1 MVNQKPMYIT
11 TFFVFSVLLLLDMP
25 IIIATNDS
33 IYITT
38 EHDSYR
44 SGDLINVNGR
54 IDSYTNDD
62 FTPIILRIIDSDNNI
77 VMIDQFTP
85 KLDGVFQKSYPSSGP
100 LWKSSGEYFI
110 TINYDTYRTETSF
123 LLKNVVNNYKVEST
137 LETYQQQTVDEK
149 SPQIIVEKQTVDE
162 KSPQIIVEKQT
173 VDEKSPQIIDE
184 SIVCGPSTIEK
195 DGMCIPEVDK
205 EPIGG
210 GGCLIA
216 TATYDSELS
225 DQIKSL
231 RHIRDNVIL
240 NTRSG
245 QTFMQ
250 FFNGFYYS
258 FSPYIADLEREHVI
272 LKETIKIMI
281 APLLFSLSLFD
292 KLEINSDYEMI
303 FYGLLII
310 MLNILI
316 YLITP
321 TLSLLKIKRI
331 LKK

>member
-173 VDEKSPQIIDE
+173 VDEKSPQIIVEKQTVDE
-184 SIVCGPSTIEK
+184 KSPQIIVEK
-195 DGMCIPEVDK
+195 QTVDEK
-205 EPIGG
+205 SP
-210 GGCLIA
+210 
-216 TATYDSELS
+216 
-225 DQIKSL
+225 QIIVEK
-231 RHIRDNVIL
+231 
-240 NTRSG
+240 
-245 QTFMQ
+245 QT
-250 FFNGFYYS
+250 
-258 FSPYIADLEREHVI
+258 V
-272 LKETIKIMI
+272 
-281 APLLFSLSLFD
+281 
-292 KLEINSDYEMI
+292 
-303 FYGLLII
+303 
-310 MLNILI
+310 
-316 YLITP
+316 
-321 TLSLLKIKRI
+321 
-331 LKK
+331 